1 MRTVQEHDLNREL
14 TYWTRRAN
22 ANLAR
27 HGYVL
32 PSTMSKLNFAKRAAL
47 LAKSS

>member
-1 MRTVQEHDLNREL
+1 MHIVQTVDTAREL
-14 TYWTRRAN
+14 NYWVRRAN